1 MNNTLKILLKHSI
14 LRGLCLISGLW
25 LMTSVHAAD
34 RGLAYVSEQNGG
46 VMVVDLNTMRA
57 VAEIDVQGI
66 GARGLGLTDD
76 GKLLIVAVRE
86 NGSVSVIDTRTR
98 RVIKQIAVGKNPEFV
113 RVRGHLAFVSYEPS
127 AKGSAPSKSDA
138 TKNDDHDDDTIP
150 ARIGVIDLN
159 LGKKVREIV
168 AGAETE
174 GIEFSADGRC
184 LVVTNE
190 AENTVTVHDITSGEL
205 LKTIN
210 TQNYG
215 NRPRGIKLSP
225 NGQRYVVSLEFGNK
239 LMVMNQAFEV
249 VATVNTADTPYG
261 VAFDKSGDRIMVATN
276 KAKLLQVF
284 DSKTLAKIKDIPTG
298 NRCWHFSFTPDG
310 QDILLACGKSDAL
323 LVIDANNFASR
334 PSIANN
340 KQVWGVVTYP
350 KAMGSLESER

>member
-1 MNNTLKILLKHSI
+1 MAF
-14 LRGLCLISGLW
+14 
-25 LMTSVHAAD
+25 VHAAD
-34 RGLAYVSEQNGG
+34 RGLAYVSEQYGG
-46 VMVVDLNTMRA
+46 VMVVDLNSMRA
-57 VAEIDVQGI
+57 VAEIDVQGL

-86 NGSVSVIDTRTR
+86 NGSVSVIDTSTR

-113 RVRGHLAFVSYEPS
+113 RVRGHFAFVSYEPS
-127 AKGSAPSKSDA
+127 ATGSAPSKTGT
-138 TKNDDHDDDTIP
+138 TKNDDHDDDVIP

-174 GIEFSADGRC
+174 GIEFSADGRR

-190 AENTVTVHDITSGEL
+190 ADNTVTVHDITSGEL

-210 TQNYG
+210 TQHYG

-249 VATVNTADTPYG
+249 VATVDTADTPYG
-261 VAFDKSGDRIMVATN
+261 VAFDKSGERIMVATN

-350 KAMGSLESER
+350 KAMGSLENGR